1 MAAKVKV
8 FSATRED
15 DAYLAA
21 ALAERKVNEWLESN
35 PTIVPTSLSTAYA
48 FDPETDIAEKR
59 HTYTV
64 AVAYTE

>member
-1 MAAKVKV
+1 MAAKIKV
-8 FSATRED
+8 FSVTRED

-21 ALAERKVNEWLESN
+21 AQAERKVNEWLENSD
-35 PTIVPTSLSTAYA
+35 IVVTSLSTAYA